1 MMFALGFFVSGLL
14 WLAFSVALVRRARRL
29 TERRL
34 LAGIATRR
42 AEFDSECDELRARH
56 AVQMHRLEREVSR
69 ILDQATAHRLE
80 ADLKERDIHALRA
93 ELGAREEDMRDAEV
107 RLTKEREVV
116 QDLERRHA
124 EAGSSLR
131 ATQHALKLEG
141 KRRAIAEEG
150 LDEMSVIADQRRM
163 ALSTLRVENDTLRA
177 RLGEPPG
184 TPLPI
189 ELESERPRRIAAI
202 EDDDETADVE
212 TPGTEA
218 PDLPDLPAGGSVV
231 PLPTRARQQAAES
244 PEKSAAVMAD
254 ATRDLQR
261 IAGEGEGRLAS
272 GVWQA
277 SASPA
282 PQLPIATAPGDTNVG
297 ELVAL
302 RLATPSAPVPT
313 NGEDKTGTGTEAD
326 DDGAETRFFEA
337 LAEIRALKR
346 AANQAGE

>member
-42 AEFDSECDELRARH
+42 AEFDSERDELRARH

-69 ILDQATAHRLE
+69 VLDQATAHRLE
-80 ADLKERDIHALRA
+80 ADLKERDIYALRA
-93 ELGAREEDMRDAEV
+93 ELAARDEDMRDIEL
-107 RLTKEREVV
+107 RLTKERELV

-150 LDEMSVIADQRRM
+150 LDEMSVVADQRRM
-163 ALSTLRVENDTLRA
+163 ALSTLRIENDTLRA

-189 ELESERPRRIAAI
+189 ELESERPRRIAII
-202 EDDDETADVE
+202 EEEEEAAGVE
-212 TPGTEA
+212 A
-218 PDLPDLPAGGSVV
+218 VALPAGGSVV
-231 PLPTRARQQAAES
+231 PLPMRARQQAAES

-261 IAGEGEGRLAS
+261 LAGEGEGRLAS
-272 GVWQA
+272 GVWHA
-277 SASPA
+277 PASPS
-282 PQLPIATAPGDTNVG
+282 PQLPIATAPGDGNIG

-302 RLATPSAPVPT
+302 RLAAPASAPAAP
-313 NGEDKTGTGTEAD
+313 NDGGEPPAEE
-326 DDGAETRFFEA
+326 DGAETRFFEA